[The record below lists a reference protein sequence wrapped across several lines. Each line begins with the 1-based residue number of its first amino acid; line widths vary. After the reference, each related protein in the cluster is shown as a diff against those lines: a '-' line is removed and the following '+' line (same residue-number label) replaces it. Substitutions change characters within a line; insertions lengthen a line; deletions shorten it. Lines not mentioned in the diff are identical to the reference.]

1 MAGAGAD
8 PADDVMRDLF
18 AMIDVEQRQQEK
30 GLLNNIKKNWNSIKN
45 QISTLS
51 PNDLVSA
58 HDEDKY
64 KDQMGEMKK
73 LKYIADFCLW
83 IKKNCWAFLIYF
95 YKLEL
100 LMMKINSVHCTVD
113 KHILHTRLCTV
124 EKDLAKWVIWSN
136 FYFGDTSQNPQK
148 PHQDSTYPPA
158 LQLELWRTG
167 ASWWGFWWF

>member
-73 LKYIADFCLW
+73 LKYIDD
-83 IKKNCWAFLIYF
+83 
-95 YKLEL
+95 
-100 LMMKINSVHCTVD
+100 MTSVF
-113 KHILHTRLCTV
+113 
-124 EKDLAKWVIWSN
+124 E
-136 FYFGDTSQNPQK
+136 
-148 PHQDSTYPPA
+148 
-158 LQLELWRTG
+158 
-167 ASWWGFWWF
+167 

>member
-1 MAGAGAD
+1 MADAGAD

-73 LKYIADFCLW
+73 LKYIADFCL
-83 IKKNCWAFLIYF
+83 
-95 YKLEL
+95 
-100 LMMKINSVHCTVD
+100 
-113 KHILHTRLCTV
+113 
-124 EKDLAKWVIWSN
+124 
-136 FYFGDTSQNPQK
+136 
-148 PHQDSTYPPA
+148 
-158 LQLELWRTG
+158 
-167 ASWWGFWWF
+167 

>member
-64 KDQMGEMKK
+64 KDQMGEMRK
-73 LKYIADFCLW
+73 LKYIADFCL
-83 IKKNCWAFLIYF
+83 
-95 YKLEL
+95 
-100 LMMKINSVHCTVD
+100 
-113 KHILHTRLCTV
+113 
-124 EKDLAKWVIWSN
+124 
-136 FYFGDTSQNPQK
+136 
-148 PHQDSTYPPA
+148 
-158 LQLELWRTG
+158 
-167 ASWWGFWWF
+167 

>member
-64 KDQMGEMKK
+64 KDQIGEMKK
-73 LKYIADFCLW
+73 LKYIADFCL
-83 IKKNCWAFLIYF
+83 
-95 YKLEL
+95 
-100 LMMKINSVHCTVD
+100 
-113 KHILHTRLCTV
+113 
-124 EKDLAKWVIWSN
+124 
-136 FYFGDTSQNPQK
+136 
-148 PHQDSTYPPA
+148 
-158 LQLELWRTG
+158 
-167 ASWWGFWWF
+167 

>member
-58 HDEDKY
+58 HDKDKY

-73 LKYIADFCLW
+73 LKYIADFCL
-83 IKKNCWAFLIYF
+83 
-95 YKLEL
+95 
-100 LMMKINSVHCTVD
+100 
-113 KHILHTRLCTV
+113 
-124 EKDLAKWVIWSN
+124 
-136 FYFGDTSQNPQK
+136 
-148 PHQDSTYPPA
+148 
-158 LQLELWRTG
+158 
-167 ASWWGFWWF
+167 

>member
-1 MAGAGAD
+1 MVGAGAD

-73 LKYIADFCLW
+73 LKYIADFCL
-83 IKKNCWAFLIYF
+83 
-95 YKLEL
+95 
-100 LMMKINSVHCTVD
+100 
-113 KHILHTRLCTV
+113 
-124 EKDLAKWVIWSN
+124 
-136 FYFGDTSQNPQK
+136 
-148 PHQDSTYPPA
+148 
-158 LQLELWRTG
+158 
-167 ASWWGFWWF
+167 

>member
-73 LKYIADFCLW
+73 LKYIADFCL
-83 IKKNCWAFLIYF
+83 
-95 YKLEL
+95 
-100 LMMKINSVHCTVD
+100 
-113 KHILHTRLCTV
+113 
-124 EKDLAKWVIWSN
+124 
-136 FYFGDTSQNPQK
+136 
-148 PHQDSTYPPA
+148 
-158 LQLELWRTG
+158 
-167 ASWWGFWWF
+167 

>member
-51 PNDLVSA
+51 PNDLVST
-58 HDEDKY
+58 HDEDKF

-73 LKYIADFCLW
+73 LKYIADFCL
-83 IKKNCWAFLIYF
+83 
-95 YKLEL
+95 
-100 LMMKINSVHCTVD
+100 
-113 KHILHTRLCTV
+113 
-124 EKDLAKWVIWSN
+124 
-136 FYFGDTSQNPQK
+136 
-148 PHQDSTYPPA
+148 
-158 LQLELWRTG
+158 
-167 ASWWGFWWF
+167 

>member
-8 PADDVMRDLF
+8 PADDVMWDLF

-73 LKYIADFCLW
+73 LKYIADFCL
-83 IKKNCWAFLIYF
+83 
-95 YKLEL
+95 
-100 LMMKINSVHCTVD
+100 
-113 KHILHTRLCTV
+113 
-124 EKDLAKWVIWSN
+124 
-136 FYFGDTSQNPQK
+136 
-148 PHQDSTYPPA
+148 
-158 LQLELWRTG
+158 
-167 ASWWGFWWF
+167 

>member
-18 AMIDVEQRQQEK
+18 
-30 GLLNNIKKNWNSIKN
+30 IKN

-73 LKYIADFCLW
+73 LKYIADFCL
-83 IKKNCWAFLIYF
+83 
-95 YKLEL
+95 
-100 LMMKINSVHCTVD
+100 
-113 KHILHTRLCTV
+113 
-124 EKDLAKWVIWSN
+124 
-136 FYFGDTSQNPQK
+136 
-148 PHQDSTYPPA
+148 
-158 LQLELWRTG
+158 
-167 ASWWGFWWF
+167 

>member
-8 PADDVMRDLF
+8 TADDVMRDLF

-73 LKYIADFCLW
+73 LKYIADFCL
-83 IKKNCWAFLIYF
+83 
-95 YKLEL
+95 
-100 LMMKINSVHCTVD
+100 
-113 KHILHTRLCTV
+113 
-124 EKDLAKWVIWSN
+124 
-136 FYFGDTSQNPQK
+136 
-148 PHQDSTYPPA
+148 
-158 LQLELWRTG
+158 
-167 ASWWGFWWF
+167 

>member
-8 PADDVMRDLF
+8 TADDVMRALF

-51 PNDLVSA
+51 PNDMVSA

-73 LKYIADFCLW
+73 LKYIADFCL
-83 IKKNCWAFLIYF
+83 
-95 YKLEL
+95 
-100 LMMKINSVHCTVD
+100 
-113 KHILHTRLCTV
+113 
-124 EKDLAKWVIWSN
+124 
-136 FYFGDTSQNPQK
+136 
-148 PHQDSTYPPA
+148 
-158 LQLELWRTG
+158 
-167 ASWWGFWWF
+167 

>member
-51 PNDLVSA
+51 PNDMVSA

-73 LKYIADFCLW
+73 LKYIADFCL
-83 IKKNCWAFLIYF
+83 
-95 YKLEL
+95 
-100 LMMKINSVHCTVD
+100 
-113 KHILHTRLCTV
+113 
-124 EKDLAKWVIWSN
+124 
-136 FYFGDTSQNPQK
+136 
-148 PHQDSTYPPA
+148 
-158 LQLELWRTG
+158 
-167 ASWWGFWWF
+167 

>member
-1 MAGAGAD
+1 MIALKRREKSQDGGAGAD

-73 LKYIADFCLW
+73 LKYIADFCL
-83 IKKNCWAFLIYF
+83 
-95 YKLEL
+95 
-100 LMMKINSVHCTVD
+100 
-113 KHILHTRLCTV
+113 
-124 EKDLAKWVIWSN
+124 
-136 FYFGDTSQNPQK
+136 
-148 PHQDSTYPPA
+148 
-158 LQLELWRTG
+158 
-167 ASWWGFWWF
+167 